1 MTDTKSS
8 QEPSME
14 DILSSIRR
22 IISEGGEHEE
32 VDKGAKPSN
41 DGGEVLEL
49 TKMVDEQGNLVEV
62 SRASPEPQAEPESME
77 APVPEPVEEAEPEP
91 AVEAPPSPPEPIAR
105 EPEHPEPESL
115 LSEQAAGQAAQALG
129 QLARRSEPEPAPRE
143 TLRIVES
150 GKTLEDYVLDM
161 LRPMLKEWLDRNLPS
176 LVERL
181 VQREIHRVSRRAD
194 RD

>member
-1 MTDTKSS
+1 
-8 QEPSME
+8 
-14 DILSSIRR
+14 
-22 IISEGGEHEE
+22 
-32 VDKGAKPSN
+32 
-41 DGGEVLEL
+41 
-49 TKMVDEQGNLVEV
+49 
-62 SRASPEPQAEPESME
+62 
-77 APVPEPVEEAEPEP
+77 VPEPVEEAEPEP